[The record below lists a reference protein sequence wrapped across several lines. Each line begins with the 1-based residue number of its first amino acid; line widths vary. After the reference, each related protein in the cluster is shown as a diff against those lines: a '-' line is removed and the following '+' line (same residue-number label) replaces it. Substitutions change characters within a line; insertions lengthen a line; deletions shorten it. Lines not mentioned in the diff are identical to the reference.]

1 MQPTADIDP
10 RARPLAGVAPAE
22 TAAPARRGWRLRRE
36 WVQAW
41 LLLAPALILLF
52 AFTHLP
58 AIQTVID
65 SFWSTPRGRRPA
77 AFVGLANYARL
88 LEDPIF
94 IRAMVNNAIYA
105 AITIPASIALALVM
119 ALFVH
124 GRLFGLG
131 FVRMAYFTP
140 TVLPLIAV
148 ANIWLFFYLPGIGL
162 FDQIRGLFGLPAR
175 NWVGQPATALYAVMM
190 VTIWSQAGF
199 FMIFYLAAL
208 QTIPQS
214 LREAA
219 ALEGASR
226 WTFFRRVT
234 WPLIMPTTLFIS
246 VNATINAFR
255 TVDHIFVMT
264 QGGPNNASMLLL
276 YYIYEQGFRFW
287 DTAYAATLSVVMVTI
302 LAVVGIG
309 QFFLLDRRTHYR

>member
-1 MQPTADIDP
+1 M
-10 RARPLAGVAPAE
+10 
-22 TAAPARRGWRLRRE
+22 RRE
-36 WVQAW
+36 WIHAG

-65 SFWSTPRGRRPA
+65 SFFSTARGRRPSV
-77 AFVGLANYARL
+77 FVGLANYERL
-88 LEDPIF
+88 LGDAIF
-94 IRAMVNNAIYA
+94 MRAMVNNAIYA
-105 AITIPASIALALVM
+105 AITIPVSIGLALAM

-124 GRLFGLG
+124 RRITGRAFL
-131 FVRMAYFTP
+131 RMAYFTP

-148 ANIWLFFYLPGIGL
+148 ANIWLFFFLPGFGLFEQLRSLIGL
-162 FDQIRGLFGLPAR
+162 SPR
-175 NWVGQPATALYAVMM
+175 NWVGSPDSALYAVMV
-190 VTIWSQAGF
+190 VTIWNQAGF

-208 QTIPQS
+208 QTIPDS

-219 ALEGASR
+219 AIEGTPR
-226 WTFFRRVT
+226 FVFFRRVI
-234 WPLIMPTTLFIS
+234 WPLLMPTTLFLS

-255 TVDHIFVMT
+255 MIDHVFVMT

-287 DTAYAATLSVVMVTI
+287 DSAYAATLTVVMVAI
-302 LAVVGIG
+302 LAIVGIG
-309 QFFLLDRRTHYR
+309 QFFLMDRRVHYK

>member
-1 MQPTADIDP
+1 MRRDW
-10 RARPLAGVAPAE
+10 LY
-22 TAAPARRGWRLRRE
+22 AA
-36 WVQAW
+36 
-41 LLLAPALILLF
+41 LLLLPGLILLF
-52 AFTHLP
+52 VFTYLP
-58 AIQTVID
+58 AVQTVID

-77 AFVGLANYARL
+77 VFVGTANYQRL
-88 LEDPIF
+88 LADPIF
-94 IRAMVNNAIYA
+94 FKAMVNNVIYA
-105 AITIPASIALALVM
+105 ALTIPASIALALSM
-119 ALFVH
+119 ALFVRARIA
-124 GRLFGLG
+124 GRG
-131 FVRMAYFTP
+131 FLRLSYFTP

-148 ANIWLFFYLPGIGL
+148 ANIWVFFFLPGFGLLEQFRSFIGL
-162 FDQIRGLFGLPAR
+162 SPR
-175 NWVGQPATALYAVMM
+175 NWIGQPDTALYAITA

-208 QTIPQS
+208 QAIPDN

-219 ALEGASR
+219 ALEGTSR

-234 WPLIMPTTLFIS
+234 WPLLMPVTLFVS

-287 DTAYAATLSVVMVTI
+287 DTAYASTLTVVMLGV
-302 LAVVGIG
+302 LVVVGLG
-309 QFFLLDRRTHYR
+309 QFYLLDRRVHYK

>member
-1 MQPTADIDP
+1 MFRRDWLIA
-10 RARPLAGVAPAE
+10 LAFLG
-22 TAAPARRGWRLRRE
+22 
-36 WVQAW
+36 
-41 LLLAPALILLF
+41 PALVLLF
-52 AFTHLP
+52 AFTHYP

-65 SFWSTPRGRRPA
+65 SFWSTARGRRPA
-77 AFVGLANYARL
+77 VFIGLANYERMLA
-88 LEDPIF
+88 DPIF
-94 IRAMVNNAIYA
+94 LRAMINNAIYG
-105 AITIPASIALALVM
+105 AITIPASVALALAM
-119 ALFVH
+119 ALFVQ
-124 GRLFGLG
+124 GRILG
-131 FVRMAYFTP
+131 RGFLRMAFFTP

-148 ANIWLFFYLPGIGL
+148 ANIWLFFYLPGFGL
-162 FDQIRGLFGLPAR
+162 FEQLRGLAGLSPR
-175 NWVGQPATALYAVMM
+175 NWIGNPDTALYAVTA
-190 VTIWSQAGF
+190 VTVWSQAGF

-208 QTIPQS
+208 QTIPPT

-219 ALEGASR
+219 AIEGCSR

-287 DTAYAATLSVVMVTI
+287 DTSYASALTVVMVVI
-302 LAVVGIG
+302 LAIVGIG
-309 QFFLLDRRTHYR
+309 QFFLLDRKVHYR